1 MESLSESGTALPP
14 AFVERLTGIGSH
26 AGVEVDWSAFEQE
39 RATAF
44 RCNSLKTD
52 AGSLRAELESSGFA
66 LRPVPGIDG
75 AFAVGGEQRRA
86 LTETRANA
94 EGRLFIQ
101 NPSSMIPA
109 LVLDPQPGEEVL
121 DLAAAPGGKTSHIAA
136 LMGNSGRIA
145 AVESSRPRF
154 FRLRSTLEQLGV
166 ENADT
171 YLRDGA
177 GVWRVRPEHFDRVL
191 LDAPCTGEGRFTT
204 TDPRPLARW
213 SERKIR
219 EMGRRQRRL
228 LYSAV
233 RALRPG
239 GLLVYCTCTF
249 APEENELVVE
259 WALRRFGCLRLE
271 GIELA
276 LASGSAGITRWRK
289 KELDPGLK
297 RALRIWPDG
306 VMEGF
311 FVARLRK
318 AEGAEAQSNRSESPA
333 SAERPGAGSKKRSP
347 KALGT
352 TEPL

>member
-1 MESLSESGTALPP
+1 MENLSESGTALPP
-14 AFVERLTGIGSH
+14 AFVERLAEIGSH
-26 AGVEVDWSAFEQE
+26 AGVEVSWSAFEQE

-44 RCNSLKTD
+44 RCNSLKAD

-66 LRPVPGIDG
+66 LRPVPGIAG
-75 AFAVGGEQRRA
+75 AFAVGREQRRA

-154 FRLRSTLEQLGV
+154 FRLRRTLEQLGV

-204 TDPRPLARW
+204 DPGSYARW

-233 RALRPG
+233 RALKPG

-249 APEENELVVE
+249 APEENELIVE

-271 GIELA
+271 AVELA

-333 SAERPGAGSKKRSP
+333 
-347 KALGT
+347 
-352 TEPL
+352 